1 MSRDK
6 VFVCLTTLLAAY
18 ASPTP
23 ANAITITDGIALV
36 QLFTANN
43 FQAPAVNITDNE
55 QLFIL
60 SVQGKAVDHTIFDD
74 SGGFT
79 TDFAFNFW
87 RGSMTFSVIDGFINV
102 DSVTRA
108 MTIRHQAGIDRPH
121 TGDDLMGTTYTLGSS
136 TVIADT
142 ATGSRTLPTGPIEV
156 DHPHSGHKDFY
167 SSSLT
172 VSSAP
177 GSSNI
182 TGWTFE
188 FRGTHPD
195 SVPGVPDAGNGF
207 VLLGG
212 GMLIIASLHSLV
224 RRRQATP
231 RGTRSPGTHRT
242 ALRSARFE

>member
-1 MSRDK
+1 MKITHPVYPRLTISRDK
-6 VFVCLTTLLAAY
+6 AFVCLSTLLAAY
-18 ASPTP
+18 VSPTP
-23 ANAITITDGIALV
+23 TSAITITDGIALV

-43 FQAPAVNITDNE
+43 FQAPTVNITDNE

-60 SVQGKAVDHTIFDD
+60 SVQGQAVDHTIFDD

-87 RGSMTFSVIDGFINV
+87 RGSMTFSAVDGFINV

-108 MTIRHQAGIDRPH
+108 VTIHHQAGIDRPH
-121 TGDDLMGTTYTLGSS
+121 TGDDLMGDTYTLGSS
-136 TVIADT
+136 TLIADT
-142 ATGSRTLPTGPIEV
+142 ATGSRTLPTGPVSV
-156 DHPHSGHKDFY
+156 DHPHSGHKDLYQSTF
-167 SSSLT
+167 T

-177 GSSNI
+177 GNSNI

-195 SVPGVPDAGNGF
+195 SVPGVPDAGNSF

-212 GMLIIASLHSLV
+212 GMLIIASMHSLV
-224 RRRQATP
+224 RRRPTIP
-231 RGTRSPGTHRT
+231 RGRES
-242 ALRSARFE
+242 